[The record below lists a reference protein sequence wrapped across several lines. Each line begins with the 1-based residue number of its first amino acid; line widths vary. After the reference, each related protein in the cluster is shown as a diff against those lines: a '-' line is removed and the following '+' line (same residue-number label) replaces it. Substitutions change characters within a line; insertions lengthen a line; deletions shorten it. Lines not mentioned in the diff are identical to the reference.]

1 MSKGQVRTAHRRL
14 VIVFQFD
21 WKLMAVLASAY
32 LIRLLM
38 K

>member
-1 MSKGQVRTAHRRL
+1 MSKGEVRIAHRRL

-21 WKLMAVLASAY
+21 WKMTAVLASAY
-32 LIRLLM
+32 LIRLQL